1 MSEYLEMRG
10 IDKVYNSFG
19 REVHALKNVD
29 LSIRKGT
36 VHGLLG
42 ENGAGKSTIMKILVG
57 VEKKDSGSIFLNGQE
72 ISVKNAIQAAEHGI
86 GMVHQHFSLLEKYSV
101 LDNVIL
107 GTEPTKVLNF
117 IDYTEARKRV
127 EEAAKKCGYD
137 DIDLD
142 AKVATLS
149 MGQQQKVE
157 IMRILYSNADIFIF
171 DEPTSVL
178 VEQEIQGLLRTIR
191 LLKEQGKTIIYIS
204 HKVDEVLEITDEVSV
219 LRNGEK
225 VSTGVTKDLSSGDLV
240 RMMVGKDVKLSVDR
254 PPHTPGEVMLH
265 VEDLHVFRGKHE
277 AVKGV
282 SFDVRQGE
290 IVAVA
295 GINGNGQ
302 PELIEAI
309 FGLRPVKS
317 GVITL
322 EGKDITHMTPR
333 QRRGEGVGYIP
344 EDRMHVGSCGTASI
358 MENMMID
365 RYREQPYS
373 SKGGWLN
380 WKAIREKSRELIQ
393 QYEVKTP
400 SEDQNVGAL
409 SGGHIQRTI
418 LARELTHNP
427 RFMLACEIT
436 MGLDVASTR
445 YIHDSML
452 ALREKDLGVL
462 LVSSNINEVMDLA
475 DRIIVIHG
483 GELTACLQN
492 DGNISMEEL
501 GEYML
506 GLRYQ
511 EGFGHGK
518 EGGIA

>member
-1 MSEYLEMRG
+1 
-10 IDKVYNSFG
+10 
-19 REVHALKNVD
+19 
-29 LSIRKGT
+29 
-36 VHGLLG
+36 
-42 ENGAGKSTIMKILVG
+42 
-57 VEKKDSGSIFLNGQE
+57 
-72 ISVKNAIQAAEHGI
+72 
-86 GMVHQHFSLLEKYSV
+86 
-101 LDNVIL
+101 
-107 GTEPTKVLNF
+107 
-117 IDYTEARKRV
+117 
-127 EEAAKKCGYD
+127 
-137 DIDLD
+137 
-142 AKVATLS
+142 
-149 MGQQQKVE
+149 
-157 IMRILYSNADIFIF
+157 
-171 DEPTSVL
+171 
-178 VEQEIQGLLRTIR
+178 
-191 LLKEQGKTIIYIS
+191 
-204 HKVDEVLEITDEVSV
+204 
-219 LRNGEK
+219 
-225 VSTGVTKDLSSGDLV
+225 
-240 RMMVGKDVKLSVDR
+240 
-254 PPHTPGEVMLH
+254 
-265 VEDLHVFRGKHE
+265 
-277 AVKGV
+277 
-282 SFDVRQGE
+282 
-290 IVAVA
+290 
-295 GINGNGQ
+295 
-302 PELIEAI
+302 
-309 FGLRPVKS
+309 
-317 GVITL
+317 
-322 EGKDITHMTPR
+322 
-333 QRRGEGVGYIP
+333 
-344 EDRMHVGSCGTASI
+344 
-358 MENMMID
+358 MID